1 MVMVIVIIIKVERCA
16 SAAVGRCD
24 SEAGEI
30 DYMVA
35 TATTVRYATA
45 RYAIATCDSDQK
57 R

>member
-1 MVMVIVIIIKVERCA
+1 MVMVMVIIIKVERCA

-30 DYMVA
+30 DRMVA

-45 RYAIATCDSDQK
+45 TCDSDQK
-57 R
+57 RQTGFS